1 MERRKPSP
9 TITDRNGGYSNGYHY
24 YHQNEHGDIEYI
36 TGKDGK
42 IENTYTYDAFG
53 NITSSTELVKNRYT
67 YNGEQYDKTT
77 SQYYLRA
84 RYYNPLVARF
94 TQEDV
99 YRGDGLNLYAYCG
112 NNPVMYVDPSGYSQQ
127 CRIDSESGTGSGLP
141 VDENGN
147 ILFYHGTT
155 VEAAASIRKYGVDL
169 DHATRDMDFGRGFYV
184 TTDVNQANTWA
195 KRLGDKNN
203 ASGDVVV
210 FEIPESDFNK
220 LNNKTFDSPDA
231 EWGKT
236 VVDGRNGIQPPYDTV
251 SGPMLINVKP
261 ATKQGATPKGR
272 GQQTTLLSGK
282 SIDLLNNGMKG
293 KSK

>member
-1 MERRKPSP
+1 M
-9 TITDRNGGYSNGYHY
+9 
-24 YHQNEHGDIEYI
+24 
-36 TGKDGK
+36 
-42 IENTYTYDAFG
+42 
-53 NITSSTELVKNRYT
+53 
-67 YNGEQYDKTT
+67 
-77 SQYYLRA
+77 
-84 RYYNPLVARF
+84 
-94 TQEDV
+94 QEDV

-112 NNPVMYVDPSGYSQQ
+112 NNPVMYADPSGYSEQ
-127 CRIDSESGTGSGLP
+127 CGTGSESGTGSGLP

-155 VEAAASIRKYGVDL
+155 VEAAASIRKNGVDL

-236 VVDGRNGIQPPYDTV
+236 VVDGRNGVQPPYDTV

-272 GQQTTLLSGK
+272 GQQTKFLSGK

>member
-1 MERRKPSP
+1 MIQGKTIGKVQKNHHERK
-9 TITDRNGGYSNGYHY
+9 
-24 YHQNEHGDIEYI
+24 
-36 TGKDGK
+36 
-42 IENTYTYDAFG
+42 
-53 NITSSTELVKNRYT
+53 
-67 YNGEQYDKTT
+67 
-77 SQYYLRA
+77 
-84 RYYNPLVARF
+84 
-94 TQEDV
+94 
-99 YRGDGLNLYAYCG
+99 
-112 NNPVMYVDPSGYSQQ
+112 Q
-127 CRIDSESGTGSGLP
+127 C
-141 VDENGN
+141 
-147 ILFYHGTT
+147 
-155 VEAAASIRKYGVDL
+155 
-169 DHATRDMDFGRGFYV
+169 DFGRGFYV

-195 KRLGDKNN
+195 KRLGNKNN

-236 VVDGRNGIQPPYDTV
+236 VVDGRNGVQPPYDTV

-272 GQQTTLLSGK
+272 GQQTTFLSDK